1 VTVKPRSTGSWTDRL
16 RTAWAELARRRGL
29 QGLDRRAHRVYAHWE
44 RLRHGASLMADRR
57 SLRAYL
63 SLERA
68 GASGGPRRVRVR
80 PLGGA
85 SFELRP
91 GTTDAVSLRDTF
103 RDCVHPP
110 PAEAAQRGV
119 RQIVDL
125 GTNIGA
131 TVAHNA
137 VLYPEARILGVELD
151 PDTAALARRN
161 IAPWADRCEILQ
173 GAVWTEDGTVHYDG
187 EREDG
192 YQVSGASTG
201 GRSTRAL
208 SMETVFGHLPD
219 GARVDY
225 LKMDIE
231 GVEARLLSGSA
242 AAWID
247 RVDAISLQVHDPY
260 TTGDCERDLAALGFV
275 TRVDHRRPDYVVGVR
290 PSTAPGMDSVS

>member
-1 VTVKPRSTGSWTDRL
+1 VPREPVNSKPRSTGSWTDRL
-16 RTAWAELARRRGL
+16 RRAWADLVGRRGFE
-29 QGLDRRAHRVYAHWE
+29 GLDRRAHRLYAHWE
-44 RLRHGASLMADRR
+44 RLRYGASLTTDRR

-68 GASGGPRRVRVR
+68 EASGPTRRVHVR

-85 SFELRP
+85 TFELRP

-110 PAEAAQRGV
+110 PPEAVQRGI
-119 RQIVDL
+119 RHIVDL

-131 TVAHNA
+131 TIAHNA
-137 VLYPEARILGVELD
+137 ILHPEARILGVELD
-151 PDTAALARRN
+151 PETAALARRN

-192 YQVSGASTG
+192 YQVSGTSTD

-208 SMETVFGHLPD
+208 SMESVFGHLPEE
-219 GARVDY
+219 ARVDY

-231 GVEARLLSGSA
+231 GVEARLLSGTA
-242 AAWID
+242 AAWIS
-247 RVDAISLQVHDPY
+247 RVDAISLQVHDAY
-260 TTGDCERDLAALGFV
+260 TTADCERDLAALGFV
-275 TRVDHRRPDYVVGVR
+275 TRVDQRRPDYVVGVR
-290 PSTAPGMDSVS
+290 P